1 MFMAIHKMHIDE
13 IDIDIALVRRL
24 INVQFP
30 QWSGLSIELIKS
42 AGTDNAIYRLGKKM
56 AVRLPRIASAAL
68 QVDKEY
74 TWLPRLAPHLP
85 LAIPVPLG
93 KGMPA
98 EGYPWSWA
106 IYRWLDG
113 DNATV
118 EHIADLRQAASD
130 LGHFVAALQQIDPT
144 GGPPSNR
151 GRPLAVCDHDTRVA
165 LNSLHNVIDV
175 GAATVA
181 WESALC
187 APTWHCPPVWVH
199 GDLHAGNLIVEQGR
213 LSAVI
218 DFGITGVGDPA
229 CDMMV
234 AWTLLS
240 AQTRDFFRAA
250 VQADDA
256 TWARGRGWAL
266 TFGLV
271 ALPYYQN
278 TNPVLARIARYA
290 IDEVLAD
297 ETKHTFK
304 VY

>member
-1 MFMAIHKMHIDE
+1 MAIHKMHIDE

-151 GRPLAVCDHDTRVA
+151 GRPLDVCDHDTRVA

-181 WESALC
+181 
-187 APTWHCPPVWVH
+187 
-199 GDLHAGNLIVEQGR
+199 
-213 LSAVI
+213 
-218 DFGITGVGDPA
+218 
-229 CDMMV
+229 
-234 AWTLLS
+234 
-240 AQTRDFFRAA
+240 
-250 VQADDA
+250 
-256 TWARGRGWAL
+256 
-266 TFGLV
+266 
-271 ALPYYQN
+271 
-278 TNPVLARIARYA
+278 
-290 IDEVLAD
+290 
-297 ETKHTFK
+297 
-304 VY
+304 